1 MCVFYYLQEFSVDLH
16 FDWRVILDEWMCVY
30 RDIFIER
37 KRPVVEDNKNEPNTC
52 LWLLFWF
59 DCIVSVFFCREKMCA
74 LVEIEMSFIYCL
86 FVCFSSWWTR
96 FAPNLTEK
104 RENEKIK
111 LKRLTREKNNNRNIE
126 IERCLCLKWFWSWF
140 REKLYGIELLVLSWI
155 WLNWWWR
162 WSVDEMSVE
171 WQ

>member
-1 MCVFYYLQEFSVDLH
+1 MNRTHACDCYSDS
-16 FDWRVILDEWMCVY
+16 
-30 RDIFIER
+30 
-37 KRPVVEDNKNEPNTC
+37 TA
-52 LWLLFWF
+52 LF
-59 DCIVSVFFCREKMCA
+59 SVFFCREKMCA

-162 WSVDEMSVE
+162 WSVDEKWNGNRIGSRVLMLSE
-171 WQ
+171 NGLFTIF